1 MPTEERFNSNLYKL
15 LSNTTGTNPAAYSYA
30 DGSGAVLYIQS
41 TITGFIQEFP
51 AFLTDFSQTF
61 QSNWSTEE
69 VYGRNDPIA
78 TFQGTKRTISLGFDL
93 PAGSLADATDNLNR
107 CSNLIRMMYPGY
119 HKTTK
124 TYDHMLKDNENPIGG
139 TYLTSEQGAKFDEF
153 GVMISEKREADTGNV
168 IGKSPLVKI
177 TFGNLIKSGANDEG
191 LLGWIGSLSWKPNL
205 EMGMFVAAQGEFYPK
220 VISLSFDFNVLHQ
233 TELGQ
238 DKGKT
243 TGTVNGWLAGSTTN
257 KFPFK

>member
-1 MPTEERFNSNLYKL
+1 MPVKL
-15 LSNTTGTNPAAYSYA
+15 LSSENPQAYGAA
-30 DGSGAVLYIQS
+30 DKKGAILYIQS
-41 TITGFIQEFP
+41 TITGYTEEFP

-61 QSNWSTEE
+61 QSNWNTEE

-93 PAGSLADATDNLNR
+93 PAGSIQDAKNNLNR
-107 CSNLIRMMYPGY
+107 CSNLIQMMYPGY
-119 HKTTK
+119 HPTSKTREVTAKQSPRTK
-124 TYDHMLKDNENPIGG
+124 EWEAELKGGDFAGVEQENF
-139 TYLTSEQGAKFDEF
+139 GALVDEN
-153 GVMISEKREADTGNV
+153 IATGNV

-177 TFGNLIKSGANDEG
+177 TFGNLIRAGVGPPSGKIGADG

-205 EMGMFVAAQGEFYPK
+205 EMGMFVADQGEFYPK

-238 DKGKT
+238 SKKKK
-243 TGTVNGWLAGSTTN
+243 TGTVNGWLAVSENN
-257 KFPFK
+257 KNFPFK

>member
-1 MPTEERFNSNLYKL
+1 MPVGKL
-15 LSNTTGTNPAAYSYA
+15 LSDNAAVNSYIS
-30 DGSGAVLYIQS
+30 GSSAKLEIQS
-41 TITGFIQEFP
+41 TITGYTEEFP

-93 PAGSLADATDNLNR
+93 PAGSLDDARGNLNR
-107 CSNLIRMMYPGY
+107 CSNIIQMMYPGY
-119 HKTTK
+119 HPTSK
-124 TYDHMLKDNENPIGG
+124 TYVDIEKGKKIAISQKQTVGKNPNVNVHYDSYGEKIGQDRNI
-139 TYLTSEQGAKFDEF
+139 T
-153 GVMISEKREADTGNV
+153 TGNV

-177 TFGNLIKSGANDEG
+177 KFGNLIRANKGDGG

-205 EMGMFVAAQGEFYPK
+205 EMGMFVAKAGEFYPK

-238 DKGKT
+238 ERSKKET
-243 TGTVNGWLAGSTTN
+243 AINGWLAKSN
-257 KFPFK
+257 PKFPFK

>member
-1 MPTEERFNSNLYKL
+1 MPRAMDNYNMTVKKL
-15 LSNTTGTNPAAYSYA
+15 LSDINMNPGAYAYANTN
-30 DGSGAVLYIQS
+30 GATLCIQS
-41 TITGFIQEFP
+41 TITGYIEAFP

-61 QSNWSTEE
+61 QSNWSSED

-93 PAGSLADATDNLNR
+93 PAGSAFDAINNLER
-107 CSNLIRMMYPGY
+107 CSNIIQMMYPGY
-119 HKTTK
+119 HQTSKTIT
-124 TYDHMLKDNENPIGG
+124 TYSMSDDNKEQVEITQAEWKKLQGGDRTTFEETENIN
-139 TYLTSEQGAKFDEF
+139 
-153 GVMISEKREADTGNV
+153 TGNV

-177 TFGNLIKSGANDEG
+177 TFGNLIRANKGDGG

-238 DKGKT
+238 DQSKKDT
-243 TGTVNGWLAGSTTN
+243 AINGWLADN
-257 KFPFK
+257 PKFPFK

>member
-1 MPTEERFNSNLYKL
+1 MPTEENFNKLKFYKR
-15 LSNTTGTNPAAYSYA
+15 LSDETTNPGAYASA
-30 DGSGAVLYIQS
+30 NAKGAILYIQS
-41 TITGFIQEFP
+41 TITGYMENFP

-61 QSNWSTEE
+61 QSNWNTEE

-93 PAGSLADATDNLNR
+93 PAGSAKDAENNLNK
-107 CSNLIRMMYPGY
+107 CSNLIQMMYPGY
-119 HKTTK
+119 HQTTK
-124 TYDHMLKDNENPIGG
+124 KKVTKTDHSGGHVPDTVIGPNNPGPVSVTSQNETTEYIN
-139 TYLTSEQGAKFDEF
+139 
-153 GVMISEKREADTGNV
+153 TGNV

-177 TFGNLIKSGANDEG
+177 TFSNLIKANEGDGG

-205 EMGMFVAAQGEFYPK
+205 EMGMFIGAFGAFYPK

-238 DKGKT
+238 KNPKT
-243 TGTVNGWLAGSTTN
+243 TSITAGWLGPN
-257 KFPFK
+257 KKFPFK

>member
-1 MPTEERFNSNLYKL
+1 MPVKL
-15 LSNTTGTNPAAYSYA
+15 LSSENPQAYAAA
-30 DGSGAVLYIQS
+30 DAKGAKLEIQS
-41 TITGFIQEFP
+41 TVTGYTEEFA

-93 PAGSLADATDNLNR
+93 PAGSLADAKDNLSR
-107 CSNLIRMMYPGY
+107 CSNLIQMMYPGY
-119 HKTTK
+119 HQTMKQKTTFK
-124 TYDHMLKDNENPIGG
+124 NTGGNEI
-139 TYLTSEQGAKFDEF
+139 TESEYQKLLATPNTTIFKETENI
-153 GVMISEKREADTGNV
+153 VTGNV

-177 TFGNLIKSGANDEG
+177 TFGNLIKAGVGAEG

-205 EMGMFVAAQGEFYPK
+205 EMGMFVAKAGEFYPK

-238 DKGKT
+238 DKDKK
-243 TGTVNGWLAGSTTN
+243 TGTINGWLAKNN

>member
-1 MPTEERFNSNLYKL
+1 MPVKL
-15 LSNTTGTNPAAYSYA
+15 LSSENPQAYAAA
-30 DGSGAVLYIQS
+30 DAKGAKLEIQS
-41 TITGFIQEFP
+41 TVTGYTEEFA

-93 PAGSLADATDNLNR
+93 PAGSLADAKDNLSR
-107 CSNLIRMMYPGY
+107 CSNLIQMMYPGY
-119 HKTTK
+119 HQTTK
-124 TYDHMLKDNENPIGG
+124 QSVTTTQHSGGNVPDQAANTANPGP
-139 TYLTSEQGAKFDEF
+139 LRKTSTTETTKNI
-153 GVMISEKREADTGNV
+153 VTGNV

-177 TFGNLIKSGANDEG
+177 TFGNLIKAGVGAEG

-205 EMGMFVAAQGEFYPK
+205 EMGMFVAKAGEFYPK

-238 DKGKT
+238 DKDKK
-243 TGTVNGWLAGSTTN
+243 TGTINGWLAKNN

>member
-1 MPTEERFNSNLYKL
+1 MPVGKL
-15 LSNTTGTNPAAYSYA
+15 LSDNTAVNSYIS
-30 DGSGAVLYIQS
+30 GSSAKLEIQS
-41 TITGFIQEFP
+41 TITGYTEEFP

-61 QSNWSTEE
+61 QANWSTEE

-93 PAGSLADATDNLNR
+93 PAGSLDDARGNLNR
-107 CSNLIRMMYPGY
+107 CSNLIQMMYPGY
-119 HKTTK
+119 HQTTK
-124 TYDHMLKDNENPIGG
+124 IYDHMFKDNKEQPS
-139 TYLTSEQGAKFDEF
+139 TTFKTVDQGAIWGEGGK
-153 GVMISEKREADTGNV
+153 MIGEKREADTGNV

-177 TFGNLIKSGANDEG
+177 TFGNLIRANKGDGG

-205 EMGMFVAAQGEFYPK
+205 EMGMFVAAPGEFYPK

-238 DKGKT
+238 ERSKKET
-243 TGTVNGWLAGSTTN
+243 AINGWLAKSN
-257 KFPFK
+257 PKFPFK